1 MKPFVHLHSHTSY
14 SLLDGAAKIHEVVK
28 RAKELNMPALA
39 ITDHGT
45 MYGVVEFFKACKDEG
60 IKPIIG
66 CEVYVAT
73 RNRFDK
79 EQGRDEKPY
88 HLILLVKNQKGYKNL
103 CKLVSLASIEGFYYK
118 PRIDRELLEK
128 YHEGLIALS
137 ACLGGEVPRHLMKDD
152 YDKALEVA
160 LWYNEVFGKGNYYLE
175 VQYHGIREQLIVNQG
190 LRRLAE
196 ETGIELVATN
206 DNHYVKREDANIQD
220 VMVCIQ
226 TGKRLSDTDRMHFDG
241 SEFYLKSYEEML
253 EALPD
258 DEKALDKTCE
268 IARMCE
274 FELDFSKNHM
284 PAFTLPKD
292 FATEKDYLRALC
304 LQGLRERYHSL
315 DDKLYQRLDYE
326 LDIINTM
333 GYEAYFLIVWDF
345 INFARKKG
353 IYVGPGRGSAA
364 GSLVSYVLKITDI
377 DPLKYQLLFER
388 FLNPERVSMPD
399 IDIDFCVERRGEVI
413 DYVTE
418 KYGSER
424 VCQIIT
430 FGTMGAKGAIRDAAR
445 VMDIPLSTVNSI
457 CKMIPNE
464 LGMTLEKAWQASE
477 DLKEMINANTLLSTL
492 YETARKLEGL
502 PRHAGT
508 HAAGVVISKE
518 PLMEYLPLQKTSED
532 AVITQ
537 FAKEDVEDIGLLKMD
552 FLGLRTLTVI
562 NKTLEL
568 INQNYHLK
576 LDLEQVT
583 NDDEKTYKM
592 LSEGES
598 IGVFQLESSGLRAI
612 LKELKPS
619 HLEDIIALVALYRPG
634 PLGSGMV
641 DDFIKRKHGAK
652 KIEYLHPLLE
662 PILKSTY
669 GVILYQEQVMQIASQ
684 LANFTLGQADMLR
697 RAMGKKKPEIIANL
711 KSEFAEGAQKNGIS
725 KAVSDSIFELIEYFA
740 GYGFNKSHSAA
751 YGLLSYQ
758 TAFLKCHYPKEFM
771 AETLNSYID
780 NNDKLRFYIE
790 ETRKMGIAVLPP
802 DINESGLGFT
812 VTHEGIRFGLGAI
825 KGVGMQP
832 VVNIVETRHDKKFE
846 SFQDF
851 LYRID
856 LSTGIN
862 KRLLTNL
869 INSGAFLSIHP
880 ERKALLSICEEAFSM
895 AQAIQKSKNSN
906 QISLFDMIENN
917 HISAYDVLTIPNIE
931 EYGKD
936 EILTFEKELLG
947 VYVSGHPLEDY
958 LSELKTQTSH
968 TLETLTEKLHNKKV
982 IVGGLLRQVKYQ
994 TTKKGDMMATC
1005 QLEDLSHTIDM
1016 LVFPKNLQKLQ
1027 PSLSDGS
1034 IVLIEGRYSE
1044 QDDDKKIFIE
1054 TISPLLKSKSL
1065 NTEQEIKESH
1075 FKLMLR
1081 LKSENDRRLYH
1092 VLSLL
1097 AHHQGNTPTYLF
1109 YADKRKLFKLDKKY
1123 WVSSNNILLELLKTE
1138 LGEQSVVLKED
1149 ID

>member
-160 LWYNEVFGKGNYYLE
+160 LWYNKVFGKGNYYLE

-274 FELDFSKNHM
+274 FEFDFSKNHM

-619 HLEDIIALVALYRPG
+619 HLEDVIALVALYRPG

-936 EILTFEKELLG
+936 EILAFEKELLG

-1054 TISPLLKSKSL
+1054 TILPLLKSKSL

-1097 AHHQGNTPTYLF
+1097 AHHKGNTPTYLF

>member
-160 LWYNEVFGKGNYYLE
+160 LWYNKVFGKGNYYLE

-258 DEKALDKTCE
+258 DEKALNKTCE

-274 FELDFSKNHM
+274 FEFDFSKNHM

-619 HLEDIIALVALYRPG
+619 HLEDVIALVALYRPG

-936 EILTFEKELLG
+936 EILAFEKELLG

-1054 TISPLLKSKSL
+1054 TILPLLKSKSL

-1097 AHHQGNTPTYLF
+1097 AHHKGNTPTYLF

>member
-274 FELDFSKNHM
+274 FEFDFSKNHM

-619 HLEDIIALVALYRPG
+619 HLEDVIALVALYRPG

-931 EYGKD
+931 EYSKD
-936 EILTFEKELLG
+936 EILAFEKELLG

-1054 TISPLLKSKSL
+1054 TILPLLKSKSL

-1097 AHHQGNTPTYLF
+1097 AHHKGNTPTYLF

-1123 WVSSNNILLELLKTE
+1123 WVSSNDILLELLKTE

-1149 ID
+1149 IG